1 MRYTESCPSGR
12 RCGTRNAVLRFPF
25 CPPENRCF
33 TRDLPGSNFS
43 GIQHILHTFLAF
55 FLQLNTRRRIEV
67 VITSSTRNRVVGD
80 EPARGFDSHRLRQ
93 GSASRFSACR
103 FPYFLITN
111 LISEYQPES
120 VKCHS
125 SFQRIPLSI
134 DNPNAR
140 KCWPLC
146 RYRCARAIFVRY

>member
-1 MRYTESCPSGR
+1 MQHCVSRFVPLKIVVLQGICPVQIFPEFSISCIH
-12 RCGTRNAVLRFPF
+12 F
-25 CPPENRCF
+25 
-33 TRDLPGSNFS
+33 
-43 GIQHILHTFLAF
+43 LHF

-93 GSASRFSACR
+93 RSASRISACR

-111 LISEYQPES
+111 LIFEYHPGS
-120 VKCHS
+120 VKYHS
-125 SFQRIPLSI
+125 SFRRIPLSI

-146 RYRCARAIFVRY
+146 RYRCVRAIFVRY